1 MASQLNT
8 PKEIG
13 VRELLQILEGC
24 GLHLETPESQL
35 HSVVAGTSLFDPLTP
50 LRPSNGGIL
59 LGIGVHPS
67 AAESAIVVRD
77 AADAGFNAIIIKSFS
92 ESCAH
97 LAQVA
102 SAAVIDLLVV
112 DDDIEWRQLDS
123 LISSALASTSDAQ
136 SAGSN
141 LAVGDLFALAT
152 AIAAMTGGA
161 TAIEDMQEHVLAY
174 STIAGQPI
182 DGNRRDG
189 ILGRKVPPV
198 ENSALVYAELF
209 RADGARRIEPA
220 VNSFGRLA
228 VAIRAGAQL
237 LGSIW
242 VVDADGSLDADAE
255 NAIERAADVAAL
267 HLLRARSSADL
278 ARAQRTELLRRL
290 LEHSES
296 SHLIT
301 GQMGCEPQGAFVV
314 LACQPALSE
323 SVNAIDLSRLVD
335 LIRLH
340 CQSHQPSAECVT
352 IGTTVYALFDGA
364 SATDLR
370 RIGALALK
378 LIGRSSTALKI
389 ELKISVG
396 TSATSSEQIYRSR
409 TDADLGLTLL
419 SQPDSHSSL
428 VNARD
433 ARSQLALLEISQLL
447 RENPRLISDTAR
459 QMLERDKRTG
469 TEYAKTM
476 SCYFENARDSAVT
489 ARTLSVHQNTL
500 RYRLRR
506 AGELFNFDLTNADDT
521 LLLWLSLRA
530 IVFDS

>member
-1 MASQLNT
+1 MSNLDDI

-13 VRELLQILEGC
+13 VRELLRILDGC
-24 GLHLETPESQL
+24 GLRLESPEVQQ
-35 HSVVAGTSLFDPLTP
+35 HSLLAGTSLFDPLTP
-50 LRPSNGGIL
+50 LRPSDGGIL

-67 AAESAIVVRD
+67 AIESARVVLA
-77 AADAGFNAIIIKSFS
+77 AADAGFNALIIKSFS

-102 SAAVIDLLVV
+102 TAAVIDLLVV

-123 LISSALASTSDAQ
+123 LISSALASRSDAH

-141 LAVGDLFALAT
+141 LDVGDLFALAT

-174 STIAGQPI
+174 STIVGQPI
-182 DGNRRDG
+182 DRNRRDG

-198 ENSALVYAELF
+198 ENSASVYAELF
-209 RADGARRIEPA
+209 RADGARRIAPA
-220 VNSFGRLA
+220 PNSLGRLA
-228 VAIRAGAQL
+228 VAIRAGTQP

-255 NAIERAADVAAL
+255 RAIERAADVAAL

-290 LEHSES
+290 LEGSEA
-296 SHLIT
+296 SHLIA
-301 GQMGCEPQGAFVV
+301 GQMGSEPQGAFVV

-323 SVNAIDLSRLVD
+323 PVNESDMSRLVD

-340 CQSHQPSAECVT
+340 CQSHQPSTECVT
-352 IGTTVYALFDGA
+352 IGTTVYALFAG
-364 SATDLR
+364 SSVTDLSR
-370 RIGALALK
+370 LSALAQK
-378 LIGRSSTALKI
+378 LIARSGAALSIDLKI
-389 ELKISVG
+389 CVG
-396 TSATSSEQIYRSR
+396 TSATSSDQIYRSR
-409 TDADLGLTLL
+409 TDADLGLSLL
-419 SQPDSHSSL
+419 SQPNSHSSL

-433 ARSQLALLEISQLL
+433 ARSQLALLEISRLL
-447 RENPRLISDTAR
+447 RENTRLISDAAR
-459 QMLERDKRTG
+459 QMLERDKTAG
-469 TEYAKTM
+469 TAYAKTV
-476 SCYFENARDSAVT
+476 SCYLENARDSAVT
-489 ARTLSVHQNTL
+489 AHALSVHQNTL

-521 LLLWLSLRA
+521 LLIWLSLRA
-530 IVFDS
+530 IEFD